1 MATTTDPEVLVP
13 HASVTLPAA
22 AAAPAISLPA
32 IGQGTWYMGEGL
44 APRDAEVRALQQ
56 GLDAGL
62 TLIDTAEMYADGGAE
77 EVVGEALAGRRDDAF
92 LVSKVY
98 PWNAG
103 RDSAIAACERS
114 LARLGTDHLD
124 LYLLHWP
131 GSITLDETLEA
142 FERLRDQGKIRR
154 FGVSNF
160 DVDDLESLWRLPGG
174 RDCTVNQVLYH
185 LGSRGIEHS
194 LLPRQRE
201 RGLPTMAYSPL
212 AQGGRLRDSLL
223 ANPAVTAIAADYGV
237 TPTQVL
243 LAWAIRPAAD
253 RHDGDARD
261 VIAIP
266 KAVQPAHVRANA
278 EALTL
283 RLDAEALA
291 RLDAAFP
298 PPARKEPL
306 DIV

>member
-1 MATTTDPEVLVP
+1 MSASPLPPATPP
-13 HASVTLPAA
+13 SVTLSATAQEPAVE
-22 AAAPAISLPA
+22 IPA

-44 APRDAEVRALQQ
+44 APRQDEVRALQHGLAQ
-56 GLDAGL
+56 GM

-77 EVVGEALAGRRDDAF
+77 DVVGEALVGRRHEAF

-103 RDSAIAACERS
+103 RDSAIAACEAS
-114 LARLGTDHLD
+114 LKRLNTDHLD

-131 GSITLDETLEA
+131 GDIPLEETLEA
-142 FERLRDQGKIRR
+142 FDRLREAGKIRR

-160 DVDDLESLWRLPGG
+160 DVDEMAALHALPGG
-174 RDCTVNQVLYH
+174 ESCAVNQVLYH

-194 LLPRQRE
+194 LLPWQRAHAI
-201 RGLPTMAYSPL
+201 PTMAYCPL
-212 AQGGRLRDSLL
+212 AQAGNLRRELLTHPELLEIASSL
-223 ANPAVTAIAADYGV
+223 GV
-237 TPTQVL
+237 TPTQLL
-243 LAWAIRPAAD
+243 LAWAIRPVSG
-253 RHDGDARD
+253 RRD

-266 KAVQPAHVRANA
+266 KATGLEHVEQNA
-278 EALTL
+278 GALMIQLNDEAL
-283 RLDAEALA
+283 D

-298 PPARKEPL
+298 APRRKEPL

>member
-1 MATTTDPEVLVP
+1 MDAT
-13 HASVTLPAA
+13 VTLKARA
-22 AAAPAISLPA
+22 GQPAIELPA

-44 APRDAEVRALQQ
+44 SPRQDEVRALQQ
-56 GLDAGL
+56 GLDLGL

-77 EVVGEALAGRRDDAF
+77 EVVGQALKGRREQAF

-103 RDSAIAACERS
+103 RQSAIAACERS
-114 LARLGTDHLD
+114 LRRLGTDHLD

-131 GSITLDETLEA
+131 GDIPLEDTLEA
-142 FERLRDQGKIRR
+142 FERLQAQGKIRR

-160 DVDDLESLWRLPGG
+160 DIDEMQALASLPGG
-174 RDCTVNQVLYH
+174 GHCAVNQVLYH

-194 LLPRQRE
+194 LLPWQRE
-201 RGLPTMAYSPL
+201 RGLPTMAYCPL
-212 AQGGRLRDSLL
+212 AQGGRLRRELL
-223 ANPAVTAIAADYGV
+223 GHPELQAMAAEHGA
-237 TPTQVL
+237 TPTQLL
-243 LAWAIRPAAD
+243 LAWAIRPV
-253 RHDGDARD
+253 DGQRD

-266 KAVQPAHVRANA
+266 KAVQPEHVRQNA
-278 EALTL
+278 EAL
-283 RLDAEALA
+283 RLQLSDEVLS

-298 PPARKEPL
+298 APNRKTPL